1 MNLISNRIL
10 LENGELYH
18 IRGFLPPE
26 ERFKLLPLLRRSL
39 YWRQD
44 NITIFGKKVKQPRL
58 TAWYGEPNLHY
69 AYSGLCLETI
79 PWTSTL
85 LKIRK
90 QVEALGIGNY
100 NAVLLN
106 YYRDGN
112 DSMGYHSDDEPEL
125 GPNPIIAIVSLGQ
138 RRKLQM
144 KKKKS
149 PERPLNFWLEN
160 GDLFIMAGATQHYW
174 YHQIPKSPSAQSARL
189 SLTFRNI
196 ITSQK

>member
-1 MNLISNRIL
+1 MNLVSNRIL

-18 IRGFLPPE
+18 IPSFLPLE
-26 ERFKLLPLLRRSL
+26 ESLRLLVFLHRSL

-44 NITIFGKKVKQPRL
+44 SVTLFGKKVKQPRL
-58 TAWYGEPNLHY
+58 TAWYGEPNLY
-69 AYSGLCLETI
+69 YTYSGLRLKTV
-79 PWTSTL
+79 PWTFTL
-85 LKIRK
+85 LTLRDR
-90 QVEALGIGNY
+90 VEALDVGQY

-125 GPNPIIAIVSLGQ
+125 GVNPIIAILSLGQ
-138 RRKLQM
+138 PRKLQM

-149 PERPLNFWLEN
+149 TARPLNFVLQS
-160 GDLFIMAGATQHYW
+160 GDLFIMAGATQHHW
-174 YHQIPKSPSAQSARL
+174 RHQIPKSPSARGARL

-196 ITSQK
+196 ISR

>member
-1 MNLISNRIL
+1 MNLIVNRIL
-10 LENGELYH
+10 LENAELYH
-18 IRGFLPPE
+18 IPGFLPPE
-26 ERFKLLPLLRRSL
+26 ESLRLRVFLYRSL

-44 NITIFGKKVKQPRL
+44 SITLFGKKVQQPRL
-58 TAWYGEPNLHY
+58 TAWYGEPKLY
-69 AYSGLCLETI
+69 YTYSGLCLETI

-85 LKIRK
+85 LALRD
-90 QVEALGIGNY
+90 QVEALGIGKY

-106 YYRDGN
+106 YYRNGN

-125 GPNPIIAIVSLGQ
+125 GINPIIAILSLGQ
-138 RRKLQM
+138 TRKLQM

-149 PERPLNFWLEN
+149 SDRSLNFVLQN

-174 YHQIPKSPSAQSARL
+174 YHQIPKTPSARSPRL

-196 ITSQK
+196 INR